1 MRRRGWWY
9 ERDWFFAVALA
20 TFVGTTVWFGGA
32 IRDFFAP
39 ASTSITVPALTG
51 QTSADAVASAE
62 RAKLRAVIVERAA
75 SDRYPADVVMRQD
88 PSAGTEVRAG
98 RQISLAVSTGL
109 QIFSMPDLRYED
121 LREVNLDLAHDKLQL
136 GKVKTVASD
145 EVPANRVVAQD
156 PVPLTAVRVGTVVNV
171 DFSKGGPPAIKVPAF
186 KGMSIESARDLA
198 ARAHVVLGQ
207 VVWTPFGEGGPA
219 HGIVVRQNPD
229 ANASIDPS
237 QAVSLQVS
245 AGPGVAGYIVRQVH
259 AVATVPSPQ
268 DGSERAQRVRIEVRD
283 ETGRWNV
290 YDAYAQPKQK
300 LDFNLTVVGTS
311 ELDVYVDNEL
321 ISSTKLG
328 VEPSDRRH
336 SKGGGAPGDNG
347 ASTGGNR

>member
-1 MRRRGWWY
+1 MPAAARRGGFF
-9 ERDWFFAVALA
+9 EHDWLFAVALA
-20 TFVGTTVWFGGA
+20 TFVGTAVWFGGA
-32 IRDFFAP
+32 VRDFFAP
-39 ASTSITVPALTG
+39 ASTTITVPTLIG
-51 QTSADAVASAE
+51 QTSSDAVGSAE
-62 RAKLRAVIVERAA
+62 RAKLRGVIVERAA

-88 PSAGTEVRAG
+88 PAAGTEVRAG
-98 RQISLAVSTGL
+98 RQISLVVSTGL

-171 DFSKGGPPAIKVPAF
+171 ELSKGGPPAIRVPKF
-186 KGMSIESARDLA
+186 EGLSVDDARELA
-198 ARAHVVLGQ
+198 ARSHVVLGQ
-207 VVWTPFGEGGPA
+207 VVWTPFGGGGPA
-219 HGIVVRQNPD
+219 RGVVVRQNPA

-245 AGPGVAGYIVRQVH
+245 AGPGVAGYLVRQVH

-268 DGSERAQRVRIEVRD
+268 DGTERAQRVRIEVRD
-283 ETGRWNV
+283 QTGTWNV

-328 VEPSDRRH
+328 VEPAQKPSP
-336 SKGGGAPGDNG
+336 GADG
-347 ASTGGNR
+347 ASSRGDTR